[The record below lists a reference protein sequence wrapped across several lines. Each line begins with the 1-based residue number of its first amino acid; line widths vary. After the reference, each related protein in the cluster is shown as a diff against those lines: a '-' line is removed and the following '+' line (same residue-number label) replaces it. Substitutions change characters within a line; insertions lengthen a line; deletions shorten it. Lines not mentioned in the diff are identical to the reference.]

1 MTDNETIREIVLEW
15 LDFDPD
21 YSDFIES
28 IPDDVFE
35 DLQDDDDKLDELFE
49 RAKKE
54 LRAVRDVY
62 KKNP

>member
-1 MTDNETIREIVLEW
+1 MTNNEIIREIVLEW

-35 DLQDDDDKLDELFE
+35 ELQDDDDALDELFE
-49 RAKKE
+49 GAKRE
-54 LRAVRDVY
+54 LRVVRDIY

>member
-1 MTDNETIREIVLEW
+1 MTNNEIIREIVLEW

-35 DLQDDDDKLDELFE
+35 ELQDDDDALDELFE
-49 RAKKE
+49 GAKRE
-54 LRAVRDVY
+54 LGVVRDIY

>member
-1 MTDNETIREIVLEW
+1 MTNNEIIREIVLEW

-21 YSDFIES
+21 YADFIES

-35 DLQDDDDKLDELFE
+35 ELQDDDDALNDLFVSA
-49 RAKKE
+49 RRE
-54 LRAVRDVY
+54 LRAVRDIY

>member
-1 MTDNETIREIVLEW
+1 MTNNEIIQEIVLEW

-35 DLQDDDDKLDELFE
+35 ELQDDDDALDELFE
-49 RAKKE
+49 GAKRE
-54 LRAVRDVY
+54 LKAVRDVY
-62 KKNP
+62 QKNP